1 MPEELPEEKPLQLA
15 DWRNYWATVKRRRWY
30 LMGPLFATW
39 LLLWSVSWFLPSIYR
54 SSTLILVEQPTVSK
68 IVDPSTGDMSNDL
81 QSRLDSLTQQVLSR
95 TRLLRIIDTLNL
107 YPKMRQRATP
117 DDLVERMR
125 KDIQIETVRS
135 PGNELSAFTISFLA
149 QNPRTAQQV
158 TTELTNMLITG
169 VVENSNSNAKDTTQ
183 FLQGQLEAKAKDLA
197 AQEEKVREFKDRH
210 LGELPDQ
217 LPSNLQIL
225 SGLQTQLQSEEDALG
240 RANQQNAYLESLMN
254 QYKTMARTSKPGDPA
269 TGGLPAIDAQL
280 QLLRNKLADL
290 LSRYTDRHPDVVK
303 LKDQIAQTEK
313 LRAQFVAQMKAKDAN
328 PDTPLDPTAV
338 AYGPDGRELP
348 LAEVQSQLKG
358 NQIEIVNRQR
368 AIGDLQKRISDYQA
382 RLNATPVAQ
391 QELAD
396 LMRDYTQSKTDYD
409 SLLSKKNQAEL
420 TQNLFQQQQGE
431 HFRMID
437 PPSLPTKPDSPDR
450 FKLSLA
456 GLFGGLVLGAVGVFG
471 SEYLD
476 DRLYTE
482 KELKKLLPTEILV
495 ELPPLTTVEEQRGRK
510 QQAWLELAVAA
521 VMSLVILV
529 GVAFSFL
536 RG

>member
-1 MPEELPEEKPLQLA
+1 MPEENSEEQSLQIA
-15 DWRNYWATVKRRRWY
+15 DWRNYWALVKRRRWY
-30 LMGPLFATW
+30 LLVPLFATW
-39 LLLWSVSWFLPSIYR
+39 LALWGVSWFLPSVYR

-95 TRLLRIIDTLNL
+95 TRLVRIIDSLNL
-107 YPKMRQRATP
+107 YPKLRQRATP

-125 KDIQIETVRS
+125 KDIQIDTVRS
-135 PGNELSAFTISFLA
+135 PGNELSAFTISFVA
-149 QNPRTAQQV
+149 ENPRVAQQV

-169 VVENSNSNAKDTTQ
+169 VVENSNSNAKDTTD
-183 FLQGQLEAKAKDLA
+183 FLASQLAEKAKDLA
-197 AQEEKVREFKDRH
+197 AQEEKIREFNDRH

-217 LPSNLQIL
+217 LQSNLQIL
-225 SGLQTQLQSEEDALG
+225 SGLQTQMQAEQDALG
-240 RANQQNAYLESLMN
+240 RANQQNAYLDSLIN
-254 QYKTMARTSKPGDPA
+254 QYKTMGRASRPGDGT
-269 TGGLPAIDAQL
+269 TGGLPAIDQDLQKLRAQ
-280 QLLRNKLADL
+280 LADL
-290 LSRYTDRHPDVVK
+290 ESRYTDRHPDVIKVK
-303 LKDQIAQTEK
+303 DEIARTEK
-313 LRAQFVAQMKAKDAN
+313 LRQQFVVQMKARAAQ
-328 PDTPLDPTAV
+328 PDNSSDTGQV
-338 AYGPDGRELP
+338 AYAPDGRELP

-358 NQIEIVNRQR
+358 NQIEIANRQR
-368 AIGDLQKRISDYQA
+368 AIADLEKRINDYQS

-396 LMRDYTQSKTDYD
+396 LKRDYTQSKTDYD
-409 SLLSKKNQAEL
+409 SLLAKKNQAEL

-437 PPSLPTKPDSPDR
+437 PPSLPTKPDSPNR
-450 FKLSLA
+450 FRLSLA
-456 GLFGGLVLGAVGVFG
+456 GLFGGLVLGAVGVVG

-495 ELPPLTTVEEQRGRK
+495 ELPPLSTPEEVEALR
-510 QQAWLELAVAA
+510 QQHTIEWVVAG

-529 GVAFSFL
+529 GVALSYL